1 MASKI
6 NDIIISY
13 KGLPVT
19 DYCPNL
25 KKVVGV
31 GYSEDFFSGTLKEE
45 RKGSDNTLLNIHI
58 LYKVTEPL

>member
-19 DYCPNL
+19 DYPPNL
-25 KKVVGV
+25 KKVVRV
-31 GYSEDFFSGTLKEE
+31 GYSEDFFFPGNIKEE
-45 RKGSDNTLLNIHI
+45 RKCL
-58 LYKVTEPL
+58 